1 MLSKPRIIVPQLRL
15 CRAGEDALTS
25 VSFGG
30 ALSTFTATKV
40 QTTVV
45 HKGLTPNVLELILL
59 AFSFFFSFFLMSRA
73 VECDLQYLRCVLVFV
88 GVLFDYL

>member
-1 MLSKPRIIVPQLRL
+1 MDN
-15 CRAGEDALTS
+15 CTS
-25 VSFGG
+25 TQTLQGWGRCTHFCVFWG